1 MARVTAVHVG
11 ARPATVPIV
20 QVTNSAVRAVLGAG
34 LP

>member
-11 ARPATVPIV
+11 ARPATVPFVYVI
-20 QVTNSAVRAVLGAG
+20 NSAVPAALGTG